1 MSRIQQRGAS
11 SSRSRPLTQ
20 ILPIVAAA
28 LLILSAMC
36 MVVTWLN
43 ASQWRIESIWM
54 VVVAI
59 MPLIGLPLAIVAMVT
74 SSILK
79 VVRERRAERH

>member
-11 SSRSRPLTQ
+11 PSRPRPLTQ

-43 ASQWRIESIWM
+43 ASQWRIESTWM